1 MSFVR
6 FLVISALSL
15 LAHGLAGQ
23 TPTLVVTSNPLLEDI
38 VRTLAGDAVEVRCL
52 LPAGV
57 RYGEYEP
64 GPDDARML
72 AGAALLIVN
81 GIELEP
87 SLEQLADDAGFSGQV
102 VVAGEGFPLLNTEGE
117 LQDPDTEPGS
127 DQGVPDPYAW
137 LDPRNMRTYVQS
149 VALALSDLIPAR
161 ASTVDAQL
169 RAYLTELDTA
179 HAYAEQQFAALTGAR
194 RVLATSLD
202 FLGYLAYAYQFKLV
216 MVPGPGAG
224 LQPDAAPARMLADGY
239 RMLGYP
245 AIFVPADAGSRTL
258 RFIAQ
263 ESDVAMV
270 TGLSEGPAT
279 GETYLR
285 VFRTNVDAIAKALD
299 PSDTPS
305 AWHPEPLNPIAVD
318 NPVSNEAPERE

>member
-6 FLVISALSL
+6 FLVLSALSL
-15 LAHGLAGQ
+15 LAHGLYGQ
-23 TPTLVVTSNPLLEDI
+23 TPPLVVTSNPLLEDI

-64 GPDDARML
+64 GPDDARIL

-87 SLEQLADDAGFSGQV
+87 SLEPLAAAAGFSGQV
-102 VVAGEGFPLLNTEGE
+102 VIAGEGFPLLNTEGE
-117 LQDPDTEPGS
+117 LQDPDTEPGT

-149 VALALSDLIPAR
+149 VALALNDLLPAR
-161 ASTVDAQL
+161 ASVVDAQL
-169 RAYLTELDTA
+169 RAYLSELDTA
-179 HAYAEQQFAALTGAR
+179 HAYAVQQFAALTGAR

-224 LQPDAAPARMLADGY
+224 LQPDTAPARMLADGY

-245 AIFVPADAGSRTL
+245 AVFVAADAGSRTL

-263 ESDVAMV
+263 QSDVAMV
-270 TGLSEGPAT
+270 TGLSEGPAA
-279 GETYLR
+279 GESYLR
-285 VFRTNVDAIAKALD
+285 VFRNNVDAIAKALG
-299 PSDTPS
+299 PLETPS
-305 AWHPEPLNPIAVD
+305 TWQPAPFNPIAED
-318 NPVSNEAPERE
+318 NPVSTEETGRE